1 MISIVTVIKP
11 SKEDG
16 TAANGDGIK
25 EGNKCGSATA
35 NHFRSLSMES
45 LMGKLQDTMTNTSS
59 SEFNST
65 EMKKILANKK
75 LAEMA
80 ETDSKRI
87 KRILANRQ
95 SAARSKEKKLRFIS
109 ELENKVQALQ
119 TEATILSEFILAD
132 YPSSAPGYVDYF
144 MAHEQLLDQRGI
156 TALKCQNN
164 ELRICLKGMEQQGKL
179 RDAINEALNAEQL
192 EQQMNVE
199 LEQDS

>member
-1 MISIVTVIKP
+1 MITTA
-11 SKEDG
+11 DG

-25 EGNKCGSATA
+25 EGNKSGSATT

-45 LMGKLQDTMTNTSS
+45 LIGKLQDTMTNTSS

-75 LAEMA
+75 LVEMA

-109 ELENKVQALQ
+109 ELENKLQALQ
-119 TEATILSEFILAD
+119 TEATILSE
-132 YPSSAPGYVDYF
+132 
-144 MAHEQLLDQRGI
+144 QLNTLQ
-156 TALKCQNN
+156 A
-164 ELRICLKGMEQQGKL
+164 
-179 RDAINEALNAEQL
+179 
-192 EQQMNVE
+192 
-199 LEQDS
+199 

>member
-87 KRILANRQ
+87 KRCFSNFCSSQFSGNLKRLFNLHQDFGEQA
-95 SAARSKEKKLRFIS
+95 IS
-109 ELENKVQALQ
+109 SSIEGE
-119 TEATILSEFILAD
+119 EAE
-132 YPSSAPGYVDYF
+132 V
-144 MAHEQLLDQRGI
+144 H
-156 TALKCQNN
+156 
-164 ELRICLKGMEQQGKL
+164 LRIREQGASFA
-179 RDAINEALNAEQL
+179 D
-192 EQQMNVE
+192 
-199 LEQDS
+199 